1 MEIVKALA
9 LEKNTSLRRCSR
21 VLGQRRTSL
30 YYKHKRK
37 NEDVEIGE
45 MLKDKASE
53 KPNWGFRLLFYW
65 CRNQGKKWNR
75 KRVYRVYKTAKL
87 NLRKARVR
95 KKIKRVAINPLPAG
109 QINEG
114 WSMDFLSDVL
124 VSHERKVRIL
134 NILDECSR
142 KVLLCF
148 AATSISGRKL
158 VKLLQNVIAQQ
169 GNPAYIRCDNGPE
182 FISRSL
188 ERFAEENGIEIRF
201 SQPGKPT
208 QNGLVER
215 LNGTQRNECLNLK
228 YFKTVQ
234 EVQQDLDSWWNDYN
248 FDRPHSALGYLT
260 PQQFIDK
267 NQNLYFNLVAV

>member
-75 KRVYRVYKTAKL
+75 KRVYRVYKIAKL

-169 GNPAYIRCDNGPE
+169 GNPAYIRCDNG
-182 FISRSL
+182 
-188 ERFAEENGIEIRF
+188 
-201 SQPGKPT
+201 
-208 QNGLVER
+208 
-215 LNGTQRNECLNLK
+215 
-228 YFKTVQ
+228 
-234 EVQQDLDSWWNDYN
+234 W
-248 FDRPHSALGYLT
+248 SAT
-260 PQQFIDK
+260 
-267 NQNLYFNLVAV
+267 AA